1 MSNDQRK
8 ELDEL
13 QAKYDL
19 LCILILGVY
28 GRLGQEDQVHVQN
41 QWSNEGIAWQNNWT
55 ANAGEYFVTT
65 TYNSIEK
72 QLSDVS
78 ISAARHAI

>member
-1 MSNDQRK
+1 MSDDQRK
-8 ELDEL
+8 ELGEL

-28 GRLGQEDQVHVQN
+28 SRLGQEDQIHVQN
-41 QWSNEGIAWQNNWT
+41 QWSNEGKTWQDNWT
-55 ANAGEYFVTT
+55 ANTSEYFVTT

-72 QLSDVS
+72 QLYDMS
-78 ISAARHAI
+78 IPAARHAT